1 MDDFGGK
8 LGAVFENYI
17 GRIVT
22 FVLTP
27 ILVVAVPPVTNAL
40 NDVLGTGFD
49 DQQISNIAIATVVGL
64 ALVVWRW
71 LGNRGDWENKL
82 AELHM
87 LYESGAA
94 EVAKHPVDPHP
105 VEPPSGG
112 GDVPAGSDPKPT
124 GAVGGKPGF

>member
-94 EVAKHPVDPHP
+94 EVAKHPVDPPP

-112 GDVPAGSDPKPT
+112 DVPAEPGGPTPT
-124 GAVGGKPGF
+124 GAVGDKPGF

>member
-1 MDDFGGK
+1 MDNFGDK
-8 LGAVFENYI
+8 LGEVFTANI
-17 GRIVT
+17 GRVVT

-40 NDVLGTGFD
+40 NEVLGTGFS

-71 LGNRGDWENKL
+71 LGNRGNWENKL

-87 LYESGAA
+87 LYEAGAA
-94 EVAKHPVDPHP
+94 EVAKHPPVDPPAP
-105 VEPPSGG
+105 VNPPVGEQTG
-112 GDVPAGSDPKPT
+112 PRPT
-124 GAVGGKPGF
+124 GAVGDKPGF